1 MVSCVFPGSFDP
13 VTKGHLDLISRASG
27 MFDHVTVAIMNNIHK
42 SGTIPIDKRIDMLRR
57 VCKPYLNVSID
68 YWDGLLADYMKVNH
82 ERIVLRGIRG
92 TSEFDLEQQVW
103 STNRMLNNDMDIV
116 FMLSAPEMAGI
127 SSSAVREI
135 ASFGGNINAFVPD
148 ELTEEIISC
157 LSKKG

>member
-1 MVSCVFPGSFDP
+1 
-13 VTKGHLDLISRASG
+13 
-27 MFDHVTVAIMNNIHK
+27 
-42 SGTIPIDKRIDMLRR
+42 
-57 VCKPYLNVSID
+57 
-68 YWDGLLADYMKVNH
+68 MKVNH